1 MRTLSF
7 DQFEFD
13 PPDSEQ
19 ALVISIAARD
29 EHIFPDVA
37 DFARAVWGD
46 EDPGKLSRPVPFA
59 EDIGPGNVRAYLRQ
73 YAGVAL
79 PTPCHWPTYVLADE
93 WNDWEAVLA
102 GPTIFLRYHWWTTA

>member
-1 MRTLSF
+1 MHTLSF

-29 EHIFPDVA
+29 DRTFPDVA
-37 DFARAVWGD
+37 AFACAVWGD
-46 EDPGKLSRPVPFA
+46 EASGKLAHPVPFA
-59 EDIGPGNVRAYLRQ
+59 EDIGPGNVRAYLRR
-73 YAGVAL
+73 YAGIEL
-79 PTPCHWPTYVLADE
+79 PTPCDWSTHVLSDE

-102 GPTIFLRYHWWTTA
+102 GPAIFVRYHWWTTA